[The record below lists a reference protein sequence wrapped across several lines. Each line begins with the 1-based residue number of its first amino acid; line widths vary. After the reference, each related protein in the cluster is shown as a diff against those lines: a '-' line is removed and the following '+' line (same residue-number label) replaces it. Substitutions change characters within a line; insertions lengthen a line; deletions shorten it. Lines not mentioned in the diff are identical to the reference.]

1 MKSELVAEKWPT
13 LFLIG
18 ATVRQEQT
26 QKMQAKRD
34 LDCSA
39 WDAGTLQ
46 LMLLST
52 KKATRGGLVV
62 ILTTLVE
69 EGLRFESQGCR
80 LLHTL
85 PMSALVMASLL
96 YTHHTCDR
104 AACGM
109 NLKLSVSHVLSPPAS
124 YIGLACQDRYIAL
137 RWINFESYDNLRK
150 ISSNLFICYTPNLC
164 NLWSTG
170 RPVLQRLSMQ
180 STMAFKGGDSIQ
192 TLGS

>member
-1 MKSELVAEKWPT
+1 MSCGKNMKSELVAEKWPT

-18 ATVRQEQT
+18 AAARQEQT

-52 KKATRGGLVV
+52 KKATRSGLVV

-85 PMSALVMASLL
+85 LPMSALVMASLL
-96 YTHHTCDR
+96 Y
-104 AACGM
+104 
-109 NLKLSVSHVLSPPAS
+109 SPH
-124 YIGLACQDRYIAL
+124 L
-137 RWINFESYDNLRK
+137 
-150 ISSNLFICYTPNLC
+150 
-164 NLWSTG
+164 
-170 RPVLQRLSMQ
+170 
-180 STMAFKGGDSIQ
+180 
-192 TLGS
+192 